1 MRERSL
7 RRASLLA
14 APAGYLADRFSKRDV
29 IVGCKVAEIAIMV
42 LGVAVILSG
51 DVRLM
56 GVVLFLMGAQSAIFS
71 PSKLGSIPEIVR
83 PERIAAALPV
93 VATVPAKPK
102 KRTLVGMFAL
112 GAAVA
117 YFFDPASG
125 AARRDAVKQRISGL
139 VKRGAPGDNVPGE

>member
-1 MRERSL
+1 MNARAQEAAHQISEAGVRTGERL
-7 RRASLLA
+7 TDVGELIASEAVEVADRIA
-14 APAGYLADRFSKRDV
+14 AWLADNDPMGQAREVATESLHTVRDWS
-29 IVGCKVAEIAIMV
+29 
-42 LGVAVILSG
+42 SG
-51 DVRLM
+51 L
-56 GVVLFLMGAQSAIFS
+56 
-71 PSKLGSIPEIVR
+71 

-125 AARRDAVKQRISGL
+125 AARRDAVKQRMSGL
-139 VKRGAPGDNVPGE
+139 FRRNAPGETASE